1 MESDISKKMIII
13 ILIIAILAIVGALIF
28 YRSLDFLPFA
38 LGVLIGT
45 AGSVARVLLVKR
57 TVTRALK
64 MEAKDVGR
72 YVNAQ
77 AFIRL
82 GLAVAI
88 LLIAALVP
96 QINLWGAAIGII
108 AFHPAIYIANKTVKN
123 PEVQGTEDS

>member
-45 AGSVARVLLVKR
+45 AGSVSRLLLVKR

-64 MEAKDVGR
+64 MDSKVVGR
-72 YVNAQ
+72 
-77 AFIRL
+77 
-82 GLAVAI
+82 
-88 LLIAALVP
+88 
-96 QINLWGAAIGII
+96 
-108 AFHPAIYIANKTVKN
+108 
-123 PEVQGTEDS
+123 